1 MTQYKNRFI
10 FHSPINTSFVSK
22 SYCAFFIPGG
32 LSPPE
37 FSCAFFKD
45 KKVPPWN
52 RKSAPRTE
60 KKRPPEGKKAPPW
73 KVQSTHKFPAAHQK
87 CYMGHSVRRP
97 LSKLHVLPHILT
109 QPSNIFTHFC
119 DIDQLWSWSCNDLN
133 MCMSLDIDVCAFKMA
148 ISWCR
153 KGKKSLLPFR
163 LSPRHFVCL
172 VFWNCLVIVLSQ
184 WKNFHFRYLNLNLEA
199 RCIYFSFV
207 SILVLPVSSYSACFE
222 VVSSLSLVS
231 LTEHSWVWTLGSQ
244 KKWRLS
250 LN

>member
-1 MTQYKNRFI
+1 MTQYKNRCI

-87 CYMGHSVRRP
+87 CYMGHSVSRQGIQQQDFKKTFHFSVLNWPTAWDRDPGHHRGLLGQRGVLREQRGRAMPCRCGRR
-97 LSKLHVLPHILT
+97 HQT
-109 QPSNIFTHFC
+109 RPSHAC
-119 DIDQLWSWSCNDLN
+119 WSWCSGWL
-133 MCMSLDIDVCAFKMA
+133 
-148 ISWCR
+148 
-153 KGKKSLLPFR
+153 FR
-163 LSPRHFVCL
+163 GIF
-172 VFWNCLVIVLSQ
+172 
-184 WKNFHFRYLNLNLEA
+184 LNL
-199 RCIYFSFV
+199 
-207 SILVLPVSSYSACFE
+207 
-222 VVSSLSLVS
+222 
-231 LTEHSWVWTLGSQ
+231 
-244 KKWRLS
+244 
-250 LN
+250 